1 MKITNKQ
8 LRKIIKEEL
17 SYVMESNRQIQS
29 QFFYVF
35 QRNDKFDK
43 DMADEW
49 DQPYVKS
56 YSKFNS
62 FYLPDVEEAITEL
75 ENNPNLAAFYED
87 PNEKFLK
94 TINAFYNQKKHN
106 KMVPSSGVH
115 IPTSTMTPSA
125 YIDRYHGTPIV
136 NYVTEIS
143 IETLKKHHHNLK
155 YEIKGKGWN
164 R

>member
-8 LRKIIKEEL
+8 LTKIIKEEL
-17 SYVMESNRQIQS
+17 SCVMESNRQIQS
-29 QFFYVF
+29 QFFYIF
-35 QRNDKFDK
+35 QRDDKFNK

-87 PNEKFLK
+87 PNEKYLK
-94 TINAFYNQKKHN
+94 ITNSFPNKNKHI
-106 KMVPSSGVH
+106 KTLRSSGVY
-115 IPTSTMTPSA
+115 IPTTISQND
-125 YIDRYHGTPIV
+125 YDDKLHGTPIV
-136 NYVTEIS
+136 NYVTEIP

-155 YEIKGKGWN
+155 YEIKGKGWY

>member
-1 MKITNKQ
+1 MKLTNKQ

-17 SYVMESNRQIQS
+17 SYIMESNQPIQS

-35 QRNDKFDK
+35 QRNDKFNK
-43 DMADEW
+43 DMASEW

-56 YSKFNS
+56 FSKFNS

-87 PNEKFLK
+87 PNEKYLK
-94 TINAFYNQKKHN
+94 MTN
-106 KMVPSSGVH
+106 S
-115 IPTSTMTPSA
+115 TPSN
-125 YIDRYHGTPIV
+125 YDDQLHGTPIV
-136 NYVTEIS
+136 DYVTEIS
-143 IETLKKHHHNLK
+143 IETLKKHHYNLK